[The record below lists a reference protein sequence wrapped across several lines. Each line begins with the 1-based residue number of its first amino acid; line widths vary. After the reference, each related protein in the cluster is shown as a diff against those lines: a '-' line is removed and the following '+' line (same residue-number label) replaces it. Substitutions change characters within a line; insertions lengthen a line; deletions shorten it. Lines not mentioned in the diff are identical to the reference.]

1 MATIIS
7 TLIFNLADGTPIC
20 IDTNKPRFAII
31 DGDEV
36 EFDLA
41 DSNFDAYESLHGKI
55 RYLGYGQYL
64 PPNNIGFY
72 HFWAWK

>member
-1 MATIIS
+1 MCTS
-7 TLIFNLADGTPIC
+7 PLVLNLADGTRVYCTAPKY
-20 IDTNKPRFAII
+20 TAAVI
-31 DGDEV
+31 DGEQV
-36 EFDLA
+36 YFDLA
-41 DSNFDAYESLHGKI
+41 DSNFDAYESLNGKI